1 MLENII
7 LVAAILLI
15 LGGAA
20 FYIVKAKKRG
30 DACIG
35 CPYAKECAGKSNGC
49 SCCGGND
56 KK

>member
-15 LGGAA
+15 LGGAVL
-20 FYIVKAKKRG
+20 YIVKAKKRG

-35 CPYAKECAGKSNGC
+35 CPHAKQCGAKHGKCTCNHE
-49 SCCGGND
+49 
-56 KK
+56 

>member
-15 LGGAA
+15 LGGAVL
-20 FYIVKAKKRG
+20 YIVKAKKRG
-30 DACIG
+30 DTCIG
-35 CPYAKECAGKSNGC
+35 CPYAKECAGKSSGC